1 MLPSKYIHNLT
12 TFHCLLGCRLVPASL
27 SSHLLYCNGLLTGLL
42 ASRPA
47 SVKLL
52 TQLLEW
58 SLQSIWHITSLP
70 CSRQKWLSV
79 LLEYKPNLSMACR
92 ALIDP
97 APCYL
102 SDLTIYHPSL
112 INSAPPELAS
122 FLFLINTKH
131 TVTAGPLH
139 MLSLIFAWLTHFLP
153 SGLCSNIPSL
163 ELSSPLPVP
172 FFSIALT
179 TTWCVIYSFVGLF
192 IVCFPPR

>member
-102 SDLTIYHPSL
+102 SDRSKKPQWATIPHWCLLYEVPIFQKSYSSFEGHLKSSQSL
-112 INSAPPELAS
+112 SES
-122 FLFLINTKH
+122 H
-131 TVTAGPLH
+131 
-139 MLSLIFAWLTHFLP
+139 
-153 SGLCSNIPSL
+153 C
-163 ELSSPLPVP
+163 P
-172 FFSIALT
+172 F
-179 TTWCVIYSFVGLF
+179 
-192 IVCFPPR
+192 P